1 MRHSNALTY
10 FQALLLSSIT
20 AVWTES
26 HLDDLNLAEDFPPD
40 DEQTA
45 INSHHTLDTDFVED
59 GTNESS
65 EDYRLSQSPVK
76 KESIIYRAML
86 EALKR
91 PEMSQQLSQVL
102 PILRSMSPP
111 QRLTLAALLTAQV
124 MSSPTSESPTL
135 DQVIAMFGVGP
146 QGGDE
151 QRQNMTSSLLL
162 PLSLDIANIFR
173 GAAAKA
179 PEVSSILRS

>member
-1 MRHSNALTY
+1 
-10 FQALLLSSIT
+10 
-20 AVWTES
+20 
-26 HLDDLNLAEDFPPD
+26 LDDLNLAEDFPLD
-40 DEQTA
+40 DDHSPS
-45 INSHHTLDTDFVED
+45 NSHHTLDTDITDD
-59 GTNESS
+59 GTNGSS
-65 EDYRLSQSPVK
+65 EEDSSYVK

-124 MSSPTSESPTL
+124 MASPTSQAPTL

-146 QGGDE
+146 QDE

-173 GAAAKA
+173 GAAAKT
-179 PEVSSILRS
+179 PEVSRISRP

>member
-1 MRHSNALTY
+1 M
-10 FQALLLSSIT
+10 
-20 AVWTES
+20 E
-26 HLDDLNLAEDFPPD
+26 DLNLAEDFPLD
-40 DEQTA
+40 DKHRPS
-45 INSHHTLDTDFVED
+45 NSHHSSEADFVD
-59 GTNESS
+59 DDTNEGSG
-65 EDYRLSQSPVK
+65 EDYTLSQSSLK
-76 KESIIYRAML
+76 KESMIYRAML

-135 DQVIAMFGVGP
+135 DQVLAMFGAGP
-146 QGGDE
+146 QNGEE

-173 GAAAKA
+173 GAAAKT
-179 PEVSSILRS
+179 PEVSSILGF

>member
-1 MRHSNALTY
+1 M
-10 FQALLLSSIT
+10 
-20 AVWTES
+20 
-26 HLDDLNLAEDFPPD
+26 DDLNLAEDFPPD
-40 DEQTA
+40 DDQSPS
-45 INSHHTLDTDFVED
+45 NSQHTLDTDFIDD

-65 EDYRLSQSPVK
+65 EEDYSLSQSPVK

-124 MSSPTSESPTL
+124 MSSPTSEAPTL

-146 QGGDE
+146 QDGDE

-173 GAAAKA
+173 GAAAKT
-179 PEVSSILRS
+179 PEVSSNLRP